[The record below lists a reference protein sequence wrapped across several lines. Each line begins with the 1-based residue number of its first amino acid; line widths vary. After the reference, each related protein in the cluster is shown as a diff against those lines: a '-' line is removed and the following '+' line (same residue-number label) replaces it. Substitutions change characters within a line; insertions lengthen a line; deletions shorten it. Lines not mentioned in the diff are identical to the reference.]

1 MPIHDQSY
9 RHFEGAKAP
18 PGRAWLVIAK
28 AGIMNMIRKRLFL
41 GLLFAS
47 WMPFLVGAAQIYFS
61 SNFPQMAM
69 LAPTAQ
75 TFRTF
80 LATQDGFVFFMTIY
94 VGAGLIANDR
104 RANALQIYLSKPLL
118 RSEYIAGKAAILFF
132 FLLLITLVPA
142 ILLLLVQV
150 MFAGNFQFLRK
161 NLFLFP
167 AITVAS
173 LLQVIVSTFMMLALS
188 SLSKSSR
195 YVAILFAGIIFFTAA
210 VYQVLRLITGQLGVF
225 VAVAD
230 YQPVAGHRRHL
241 PRAAAVRHA
250 VAGVAHR
257 RRRPGRGVDFNPRAS
272 RARSRGGHV
281 SAGVANMSGAIVTAD
296 HVSKW
301 YGQVSGLNDVSVN
314 VPAGVTGLLGPN
326 GAGKSTFMKL
336 ITGQLKPSKGTVTVL
351 GEPIW
356 GNPSLYFQIG
366 FCPEQDAFYER
377 MTGLE
382 WVTALV
388 RLNGLSEKEA
398 DEAARRALTMVDLME
413 AANKKIGAYSKGMRQ
428 RVKLAQAIVHDP
440 ALLILDE
447 PLSGMDP
454 LARRRTIRL
463 IRDWARAGKSI
474 IVSSHIL
481 HEIES
486 MTANIL
492 LINNGRILA
501 EGDVHHI
508 RDLIDEH
515 PHTVYVRAEQPRVL
529 AREFLTHDDVRSLR
543 FEEGAVVIETG
554 KPDRFYAR
562 LTDMAATG
570 EFGAID
576 EVTSPDD
583 NLQAVFQ
590 YLVK

>member
-41 GLLFAS
+41 GLLLVS
-47 WMPFLVGAAQIYFS
+47 WMPFLVRAGQIYFS
-61 SNFPQMAM
+61 TNFPQMAM
-69 LAPTAQ
+69 LAPTAE
-75 TFRTF
+75 TFREF
-80 LATQDGFVFFMTIY
+80 LEQQDRFVFFMTIY

-118 RSEYIAGKAAILFF
+118 RSEYIAGKAAVLFF

-173 LLQVIVSTFMMLALS
+173 LLQVLLVDIHDAGAVVALEEQP
-188 SLSKSSR
+188 LR
-195 YVAILFAGIIFFTAA
+195 GDPLCRNHLLHRGRL
-210 VYQVLRLITGQLGVF
+210 QVLLRDHRQLGVL

-230 YQPVAGHRRHL
+230 HEPVAGRRRHL
-241 PRAAAVRHA
+241 PRAAALHDA
-250 VAGVAHR
+250 LAGVAHR
-257 RRRPGRGVDFNPRAS
+257 HRRADRGVDFDS
-272 RARSRGGHV
+272 RAARARRRGGHV
-281 SAGVANMSGAIVTAD
+281 SAAVAARAVPIVTAD

-301 YGQVSGLNDVSVN
+301 YGQVIGLNDVSVK
-314 VPAGVTGLLGPN
+314 VPPGVTGLLGPN

-356 GNPSLYFQIG
+356 GNPKLYFQIG

-388 RLNGLSEKEA
+388 RLNGLDEKAA
-398 DEAARRALTMVDLME
+398 DEAARRALTMVDLMD

-515 PHTVYVRAEQPRVL
+515 PHTVYVRAAASARPRPRVPGARRCAEL
-529 AREFLTHDDVRSLR
+529 AVRAGCRGHRDREAGSVLR
-543 FEEGAVVIETG
+543 AA
-554 KPDRFYAR
+554 DRHGGDR
-562 LTDMAATG
+562 
-570 EFGAID
+570 
-576 EVTSPDD
+576 
-583 NLQAVFQ
+583 
-590 YLVK
+590 